1 MTVSDEWYSPD
12 QVADS
17 YHPRLVTWVLR
28 NLGEIRTHGWP
39 MEPRE
44 RVKLKPPRR
53 TYYEARWENESSVVG
68 RITGILEKQGL
79 GGAIAYLVYTA
90 GISPAEAAR
99 MLGIYEDQ
107 AVELMARALN
117 QVRIKKHGTRKTLQ
131 HG

>member
-1 MTVSDEWYSPD
+1 MYFRPRFWLLYLRTLSGSISSSPAG
-12 QVADS
+12 VVRA
-17 YHPRLVTWVLR
+17 
-28 NLGEIRTHGWP
+28 EIRTYGWP

-44 RVKLKPPRR
+44 RVKLKPPRL

-68 RITGILEKQGL
+68 RITGILESQGL

>member
-1 MTVSDEWYSPD
+1 
-12 QVADS
+12 
-17 YHPRLVTWVLR
+17 L
-28 NLGEIRTHGWP
+28 
-39 MEPRE
+39 
-44 RVKLKPPRR
+44 
-53 TYYEARWENESSVVG
+53 G